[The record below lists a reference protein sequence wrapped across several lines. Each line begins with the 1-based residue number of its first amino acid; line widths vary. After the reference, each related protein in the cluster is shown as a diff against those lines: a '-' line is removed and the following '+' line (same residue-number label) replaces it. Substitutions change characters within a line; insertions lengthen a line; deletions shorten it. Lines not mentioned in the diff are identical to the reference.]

1 MFAKGWRPTRHGEW
15 IDAYNKSS
23 NLKLAGTI
31 ALQTIYGKRQICSD
45 RIMTLPF
52 NTEYDGTSRTINSQY
67 FKMGAANVL
76 DLSLDGANFKA
87 TGAIVIY
94 E

>member
-1 MFAKGWRPTRHGEW
+1 MIKV
-15 IDAYNKSS
+15 
-23 NLKLAGTI
+23 
-31 ALQTIYGKRQICSD
+31 
-45 RIMTLPF
+45 LPF
-52 NTEYDGTSRTINSQY
+52 NTESDGTSRTFKSQY